1 LCKKLG
7 DYPKK
12 KKNSDKPICM
22 PTFFLPKYATNS
34 TVNKLRCTTAEVF
47 KITLAINKVDE
58 ILDMIFITF
67 LIENKKN
74 KIYTKMEN

>member
-1 LCKKLG
+1 LG

-12 KKNSDKPICM
+12 KIVINLYVYLP
-22 PTFFLPKYATNS
+22 FFLPKYATNS
-34 TVNKLRCTTAEVF
+34 TVNELWCTTAEVF

-74 KIYTKMEN
+74 KIITKMEN